1 MQQQTWPDPV
11 ACAISQSQILK
22 VARKEMTSSPKFT
35 VTRKIKKEKETVL
48 SKLKLQSFIKRKP
61 VSTQKEI

>member
-1 MQQQTWPDPV
+1 MQQQTWLDPM
-11 ACAISQSQILK
+11 ACAISRSQILK
-22 VARKEMTSSPKFT
+22 VARKEMTSSPKLT

-48 SKLKLQSFIKRKP
+48 SKLTIFIKQKP

>member
-11 ACAISQSQILK
+11 VCAISRSQILK
-22 VARKEMTSSPKFT
+22 VARKEMTSSPKFI
-35 VTRKIKKEKETVL
+35 VTKKLKKEKETVL
-48 SKLKLQSFIKRKP
+48 SKLKIFIKQKP